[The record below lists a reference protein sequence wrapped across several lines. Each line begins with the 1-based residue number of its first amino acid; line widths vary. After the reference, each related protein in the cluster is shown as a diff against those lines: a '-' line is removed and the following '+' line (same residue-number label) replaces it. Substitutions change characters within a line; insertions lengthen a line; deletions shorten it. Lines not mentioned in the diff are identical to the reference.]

1 MLYSAKG
8 VLARNMIVWSYSS
21 HVNVNPPRPPFFL
34 DFRLVCL
41 CAACI
46 LLVQFGRVATPL
58 FGVRVRKALKQDF
71 VFETEQEC
79 IVYTS
84 GTTAIHIFMVRFKFY
99 IRWLVLTSVWFDSSI
114 LFFIQEV
121 SVPASPS
128 AEVRVCIG
136 THEPYVPGMVCGRCL
151 SMMRSNSFIFFY
163 FLEGIWLVH

>member
-1 MLYSAKG
+1 MSMSTPRAPLF
-8 VLARNMIVWSYSS
+8 SS
-21 HVNVNPPRPPFFL
+21 TS
-34 DFRLVCL
+34 DWCVC
-41 CAACI
+41 AQHAF

-58 FGVRVRKALKQDF
+58 FGARVRKALKQDF

-79 IVYTS
+79 IVYSS